1 MAFRTKN
8 AFVLVVTSALLAAC
22 GGGGGGDGGGSG
34 DSYISGTVIDGYIG
48 GATVCLDSNAN
59 GKCDSNEPQ
68 TVTDASGAYKLNTK
82 GLSTTGLN
90 IVADIPDTA
99 KDSDD
104 DGKTLKEAG
113 KTAYTMAS
121 AADQAAVITPFTT
134 LVISKAQSEKMSF
147 TEAKPKV
154 FMSLGLPADTNIQED
169 HIKSGNGVVASVARE
184 VARQLQKAQSAQAS
198 NRLTAINDYVNTRR
212 NDFGTLVGNGTALNN
227 VPTKISE
234 VADGSLMRYNMPS
247 TKTGDLTTA
256 SAMVFTPKGSAPAV
270 GWPMV
275 VFAHGTTG
283 VASKCA
289 PSNIM
294 QAGYGYGYDGL
305 IVLLA
310 SYGIAVVAPDYEGRG
325 PGIADGHPYLHVAS
339 AGNSMALAAVAAKK
353 SLGPKLSGAWA
364 MMGHSQGG
372 HAALAGA
379 QFSDLASQIDS
390 SLSYKGAIAIAPAS
404 NFSLA
409 LGAMLDTISK
419 ATDSSQFLNAYD
431 TLGTLNFYA
440 SYIAKGSDSTIE
452 PVLVD
457 TVFAQRLRDLHKSSA
472 GECGDTYSRAISAD
486 VAAFAGTPQAT
497 PAKYPGVIAAEFNK
511 PSVQRS
517 LRALEPGTVRLPGN
531 TLIVQGADDTTVLPE
546 TTIALKN
553 LMSSKNSRVTLNVY
567 PGAGHTSVLMVRQAQ
582 EDMTSHLRTIFQP

>member
-1 MAFRTKN
+1 MAFRKIN
-8 AFVLVVTSALLAAC
+8 YFLLFMGSAFLAAC
-22 GGGGGGDGGGSG
+22 GGGSGGGGGSG
-34 DSYISGTVIDGYIG
+34 DSYLSGTVIDGYIH

-59 GKCDSNEPQ
+59 GKCDSNETQ
-68 TVTDASGAYKLNTK
+68 TVSDASGAYKLNTK
-82 GLSTTGLN
+82 GLSTAGLN
-90 IVADIPDTA
+90 IVAEIPDTA

-113 KTAYTMAS
+113 KSAYTMAS
-121 AADQAAVITPFTT
+121 SADQAAVITPFTT
-134 LVISKAQSEKMSF
+134 LVISKAQSEKLSF
-147 TEAKPKV
+147 TEAKTKV
-154 FMSLGLPADTNIQED
+154 FVSLGLPTDTNIQED
-169 HIKSGNGVVASVARE
+169 HVKSGNGVVASIARE
-184 VARQLQKAQSAQAS
+184 VAYQLQKAQFAQAS
-198 NRLTAINDYVNTRR
+198 NRLAAINDYVNTRR
-212 NDFGTLVGNGTALNN
+212 NDFGTLVGNGTALSN
-227 VPTKISE
+227 VPTKISD
-234 VADGSLMRYNMPS
+234 VADGSLMQYNMPS

-256 SAMVFTPKGSAPAV
+256 SAMVFTPKGSAPAS
-270 GWPMV
+270 GWPLV

-283 VASKCA
+283 VGSKCA

-294 QAGYGYGYDGL
+294 QAGYGYSYEAL

-310 SYGIAVVAPDYEGRG
+310 SKGFAVVAPDYEGRG

-339 AGNSMALAAVAAKK
+339 AGNSMALAAVASKK
-353 SLGPKLSGAWA
+353 SLGTKLSGAWA

-409 LGAMLDTISK
+409 LNAMLDTISK
-419 ATDSSQFLNAYD
+419 ATEPSQFLKAYD

-457 TVFAQRLRDLHKSSA
+457 TVFGQRLRDLHNSSA

-486 VAAFAGTPQAT
+486 VVAFAGTSQAT

-553 LMSSKNSRVTLNVY
+553 LMSSRNSQVTLNVY
-567 PGAGHTSVLMVRQAQ
+567 PDAGHTSVLMVSQAQ
-582 EDMTSHLRTIFQP
+582 KDMTSHLTTIFRP

>member
-1 MAFRTKN
+1 MALRTIN
-8 AFVLVVTSALLAAC
+8 FVLLSVASALLAAC
-22 GGGGGGDGGGSG
+22 GGGSGS
-34 DSYISGTVIDGYIG
+34 DSYISGTVIDGYLS

-59 GKCDSNEPQ
+59 SKCDVNEPQ

-90 IVADIPDTA
+90 IVADIPDTV

-121 AADQAAVITPFTT
+121 SADQAAVITPFTT
-134 LVISKAQSEKMSF
+134 LVISKVQSEQLSF
-147 TEAKPKV
+147 TQAKTKV
-154 FMSLGLPADTNIQED
+154 FISLGLPADTNIQDD

-212 NDFGTLVGNGTALNN
+212 NDIGTLVGNGTALSN
-227 VPTKISE
+227 VPTKISD
-234 VADGSLMRYNMPS
+234 VADGSLMRYKMPS

-256 SAMVFTPKGSAPAV
+256 SAMVFTPRGSAPAS
-270 GWPMV
+270 GWPLV

-283 VASKCA
+283 VSSKCA

-294 QAGYGYGYDGL
+294 QAGGGYDYDGL

-310 SYGIAVVAPDYEGRG
+310 SNGIAVVAPDYEGRG
-325 PGIADGHPYLHVAS
+325 PDIADGHPYLHVAS

-353 SLGPKLSGAWA
+353 TLGSKLSGSWA

-390 SLSYKGAIAIAPAS
+390 SLTYKGAIAIAPAS

-419 ATDSSQFLNAYD
+419 ATDPSQYSNGYTAV
-431 TLGTLNFYA
+431 GTLNFYA
-440 SYIAKGSDSTIE
+440 SYIAKGSDSTLE

-457 TVFAQRLRDLHKSSA
+457 TVFAKRLRDLHKASA
-472 GECGDTYSRAISAD
+472 GECGGAYYTAIRSD
-486 VAAFAGTPQAT
+486 VIAFASTSQAT

-517 LRALEPGTVRLPGN
+517 LSALEPGTVRLPGN

-546 TTIALKN
+546 TTISLTK
-553 LMSSKNSRVTLNVY
+553 LMRSKNSQVTLNVY
-567 PGAGHTSVLMVRQAQ
+567 PEAGHTSVLMVAQAQ
-582 EDMTSHLRTIFQP
+582 KDMTSHLMTIFQP